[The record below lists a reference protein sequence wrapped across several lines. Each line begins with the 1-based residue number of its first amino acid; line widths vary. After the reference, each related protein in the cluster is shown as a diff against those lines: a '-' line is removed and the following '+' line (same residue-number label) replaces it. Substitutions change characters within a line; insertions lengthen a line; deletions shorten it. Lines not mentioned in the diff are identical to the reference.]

1 MNKTKKHNTI
11 KKNNV
16 YKTYKNK
23 IGNFFFFLT
32 IFPLFCNLYIYNNK
46 YLYKIIIIIIKS
58 NQNKHTFTVSYYF
71 YFVCIISNFYNKYIN
86 IRTLIIKNF
95 ILIQLLIINKS
106 DKLNRTKNCWH
117 IRILIIIKIAILSLN
132 RHQNQL

>member
-1 MNKTKKHNTI
+1 MYTKHIRI
-11 KKNNV
+11 KLA
-16 YKTYKNK
+16 T
-23 IGNFFFFLT
+23 FFFFLQF
-32 IFPLFCNLYIYNNK
+32 FPSFVIYIINNK
-46 YLYKIIIIIIKS
+46 YLYKIIIIKS